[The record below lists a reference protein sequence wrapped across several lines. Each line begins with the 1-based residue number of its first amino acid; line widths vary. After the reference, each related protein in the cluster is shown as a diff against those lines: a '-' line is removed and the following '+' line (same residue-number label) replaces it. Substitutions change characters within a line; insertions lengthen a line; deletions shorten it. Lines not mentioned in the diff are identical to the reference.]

1 MYDYDSCPCEQ
12 AAWRVYDL
20 MCEHEP
26 MYFEAHVTDD
36 EESPNGF
43 GWYFSSHLRNADGTW
58 SEYDGGQYWD
68 YESAEEF
75 EGVIGEAVPFAAFEA
90 RPVEYEEFERVA
102 FQVPRSLSERE
113 AAARAF
119 HAGDQR
125 GRNDPV
131 MEAQVSR

>member
-68 YESAEEF
+68 YESAEELIHPSNTNHRNMYCLLYCF
-75 EGVIGEAVPFAAFEA
+75 CS
-90 RPVEYEEFERVA
+90 
-102 FQVPRSLSERE
+102 FQVKSP
-113 AAARAF
+113 
-119 HAGDQR
+119 
-125 GRNDPV
+125 
-131 MEAQVSR
+131 

>member
-1 MYDYDSCPCEQ
+1 MYDYDSCSCEQ

-43 GWYFSSHLRNADGTW
+43 GWYFSSHLQAADSTW

-68 YESAEEF
+68 YENAEEL
-75 EGVIGEAVPFAAFEA
+75 EDAIAETVPFAAFEA
-90 RPVEYEEFERVA
+90 KPVEYGEFERIVS
-102 FQVPRSLSERE
+102 QIPRSLSERE
-113 AAARAF
+113 EAARAF

-125 GRNDPV
+125 SRNNPER
-131 MEAQVSR
+131 EAQMDR

>member
-58 SEYDGGQYWD
+58 SEYDGG
-68 YESAEEF
+68 S
-75 EGVIGEAVPFAAFEA
+75 IGTTKAQRNSRA
-90 RPVEYEEFERVA
+90 
-102 FQVPRSLSERE
+102 LSEKQYPLRPSRRGPWNTRSSSASLFKCPDPYPNVRQLRARSMRVTN
-113 AAARAF
+113 AAATIL
-119 HAGDQR
+119 
-125 GRNDPV
+125 
-131 MEAQVSR
+131 